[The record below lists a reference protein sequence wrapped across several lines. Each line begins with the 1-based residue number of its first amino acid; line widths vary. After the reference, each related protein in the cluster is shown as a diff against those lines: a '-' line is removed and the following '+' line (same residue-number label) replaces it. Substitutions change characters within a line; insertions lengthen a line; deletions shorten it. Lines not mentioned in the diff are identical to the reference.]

1 MRRNKIGM
9 LAPGLRTTAAVMV
22 SALLLTSPAQAVIKC
37 VPPDAA
43 PAVIVS
49 DTLDLLSLNI
59 AHGRGDALN
68 QLLVSAAGHRRNLGA
83 IATVLE
89 KSGAHVAAL
98 QEADGPS
105 LWSGGFDHVQFLA
118 GTTDFCDS
126 VHGHHADSWLFSYGA
141 ALLSRGTLTQA
152 WSHSFSPSW
161 PTAGKGFVAGTL
173 AWQQPGTSS
182 PARQVTLVSV
192 HLDFS
197 RESVRKSQ
205 IAEIISALDEV
216 STPMV
221 IMGDFNAVWS
231 ATDSPVR
238 KLARDLGLQAFEPD
252 KPNLGTY
259 RENDRLDWILISPEL
274 RFANYTVMQD
284 IVSDHLAVVARI
296 SWKNPR
302 GTMTD
307 E

>member
-1 MRRNKIGM
+1 
-9 LAPGLRTTAAVMV
+9 
-22 SALLLTSPAQAVIKC
+22 
-37 VPPDAA
+37 
-43 PAVIVS
+43 
-49 DTLDLLSLNI
+49 
-59 AHGRGDALN
+59 
-68 QLLVSAAGHRRNLGA
+68 
-83 IATVLE
+83 
-89 KSGAHVAAL
+89 
-98 QEADGPS
+98 
-105 LWSGGFDHVQFLA
+105 
-118 GTTDFCDS
+118 
-126 VHGHHADSWLFSYGA
+126 
-141 ALLSRGTLTQA
+141 
-152 WSHSFSPSW
+152 
-161 PTAGKGFVAGTL
+161 
-173 AWQQPGTSS
+173 
-182 PARQVTLVSV
+182 
-192 HLDFS
+192 
-197 RESVRKSQ
+197 
-205 IAEIISALDEV
+205 
-216 STPMV
+216 MV